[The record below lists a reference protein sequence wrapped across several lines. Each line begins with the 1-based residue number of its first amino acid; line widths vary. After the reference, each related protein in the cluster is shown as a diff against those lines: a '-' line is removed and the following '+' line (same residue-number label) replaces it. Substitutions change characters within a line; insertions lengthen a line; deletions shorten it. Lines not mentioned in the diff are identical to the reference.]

1 VKRAFAMALG
11 LVVIFGCGA
20 FAGYQWVERELDM
33 PLSVPADATFI
44 VPPGQNLR
52 SIAQTLKQRGWVKHP
67 QLLAGW
73 GRWTGQAQKIKAGEF
88 RVPVGTTPR
97 TLLGVF
103 VRGAIIQHEITLVEG
118 WTFKQTVAAVR
129 AHPVMTTTPALASPP
144 ASLAEIGLRPIHP
157 EGRLLPDTYFFVRGT
172 TDVELIERAF
182 RAMESYLE
190 QAWAKRAPNLPLKT
204 PDEALTLASIV
215 EKETG
220 LASERATIAGVFTRR
235 LNRGMR
241 LETDPTVIYGIGD
254 KFDGNITRRHL
265 RQPTPYNTYVIKGLP
280 PTPIAMPGR
289 EAIQAAL
296 HPSEGNALFFVARG
310 NGAHY
315 FSATYREH
323 KAAVNKYQRKRK
335 RTKRAN

>member
-1 VKRAFAMALG
+1 
-11 LVVIFGCGA
+11 
-20 FAGYQWVERELDM
+20 
-33 PLSVPADATFI
+33 
-44 VPPGQNLR
+44 
-52 SIAQTLKQRGWVKHP
+52 
-67 QLLAGW
+67 
-73 GRWTGQAQKIKAGEF
+73 
-88 RVPVGTTPR
+88 
-97 TLLGVF
+97 
-103 VRGAIIQHEITLVEG
+103 
-118 WTFKQTVAAVR
+118 
-129 AHPVMTTTPALASPP
+129 
-144 ASLAEIGLRPIHP
+144 
-157 EGRLLPDTYFFVRGT
+157 
-172 TDVELIERAF
+172 
-182 RAMESYLE
+182 MESYLE